1 MFIVLM
7 ISCLFL
13 FYNESDANKY
23 SLEILDNFQYVDSL
37 KKSPPLCI
45 IYAKELDEF
54 CAKSKIGPIEVFQ
67 TGDTLYISSE
77 GTLTNYLLGG
87 DYSTNGLKQFLKLDF
102 NIEKQTVNDGDQ
114 DRIARKFTYKR
125 SFIKTVYNSHYE
137 DYQIVS
143 ADIVDKDFILMD
155 SIHIGMSKKDFFDKM
170 FEKTIKYDFSKVKVL
185 KNGDLNGDIS
195 QTYFFSNGLL
205 RRIIIQSSYDWV
217 PLDIVL

>member
-7 ISCLFL
+7 VCYLFL
-13 FYNESDANKY
+13 FYNESDAKKY
-23 SLEILDNFQYVDSL
+23 SLEILNNFQNVDSL
-37 KKSPPLCI
+37 KKELPPYV

-54 CAKSKIGPIEVFQ
+54 SAKSKIGPIEVFQ
-67 TGDTLYISSE
+67 TGDTLCISSE

-87 DYSTNGLKQFLKLDF
+87 DYSSNGLKQFLKLDF

-114 DRIARKFTYKR
+114 DRIARKFAYKR
-125 SFIKTVYNSHYE
+125 SFIKTVYNSYYE
-137 DYQIVS
+137 DYRIVS

-155 SIHIGMSKKDFFDKM
+155 SIHIGMLKKDFFDKM

-217 PLDIVL
+217 PLDIVP